1 MIVDLDSRETSY
13 KNIVNDLEEK
23 KTTIKNQEIKIKTDE
38 QIQSDFEKLVND
50 LQFEIKNKDN
60 KIKELTESVDKKRC
74 KIDDIKSQF
83 KNDHK
88 KIKDSLINHYDDEIK
103 KLKDEIET

>member
-23 KTTIKNQEIKIKTDE
+23 KTKIKDQEIKIKTDE